1 MKLFLVGLV
10 LFFFVSIFFTD
21 CSNPRN
27 LENIYPDST
36 IVIKYQDEYQDGQF
50 HKRVK
55 EFEKYPIGFDRIVFL
70 GNSITYSLRK
80 WNWKLKSNNIVNRG
94 ISGDFSEGIQ
104 KRLDEIIYYKPVA
117 VFILIGINDF
127 FRDSTVS
134 IYVTPSYVA
143 DNIIAAA
150 KKIKKGTP
158 KTKIYLQTILP
169 INADYNLLSRPE
181 DIRHYYYYLKDDYSP
196 SLNQQINETNKII
209 KENDLFE
216 VIDLHSIF
224 LNDNR
229 EMDIKF
235 SYDGLHLNENGYDN
249 WIKKIKP
256 LIDKLNLST
265 N

>member
-1 MKLFLVGLV
+1 
-10 LFFFVSIFFTD
+10 
-21 CSNPRN
+21 
-27 LENIYPDST
+27 
-36 IVIKYQDEYQDGQF
+36 VIKYQDDYQYGQF
-50 HKRVK
+50 HNRLK
-55 EFEKYPIGFDRIVFL
+55 EFEKYPIGSDRIVFL
-70 GNSITYSLRK
+70 GNSITYGLRK
-80 WNWKLKSNNIVNRG
+80 WDWKLKSNNIVNRG

-104 KRLDEIIYYKPVA
+104 KRLDEIIYYKPIA

-134 IYVTPSYVA
+134 MYITPSYVA

-158 KTKIYLQTILP
+158 KTKVYLQTILP
-169 INADYNLLSRPE
+169 INAEYNFLSRPE
-181 DIRHYYYYLKDDYSP
+181 DIRHYYYYLRNDYSP

-216 VIDLHSIF
+216 MIDLHSIF

-229 EMDIKF
+229 ELNLKF
-235 SYDGLHLNENGYDN
+235 SYDGLHLNENGYAN

-256 LIDKLNLST
+256 LIDELNLPT